1 MSLPVFSTVLLS
13 YTSQYLWKTISNTP
27 DVYLDELRL
36 ELEENHGV
44 SIAMST
50 IWRTLVKGGYS
61 MKKARSQTN
70 WVEYVTNSMFQLSR
84 TALERSIEKRSMFAA
99 RIGTYEPN
107 QLVFVDESTVDHH
120 TTYRGRAWAIRG
132 TKATR
137 KAFFCRG
144 KR

>member
-13 YTSQYLWKTISNTP
+13 YTSQYLWNTISSTP
-27 DVYLDELRL
+27 DVYLDELCL

-44 SIAMST
+44 SIATST

-70 WVEYVTNSMFQLSR
+70 WAEYVTNSMFQLSR
-84 TALERSIEKRSMFAA
+84 TALERSIEKRSMFTA

-107 QLVFVDESTVDHH
+107 QLVFVDESAVDCC
-120 TTYRGRAWAIRG
+120 TTYRGRAWAIHG

-137 KAFFCRG
+137 KAFFCQG